1 MRQCKKADIAKKL
14 ERFLSPLQAI
24 SFPGNVKPRW
34 RSKPSGGIDAG
45 KAITA
50 LPTPGL

>member
-1 MRQCKKADIAKKL
+1 MRQCDNAKRL

-24 SFPGNVKPRW
+24 SSPGNVKPRW